1 MMSSRLA
8 AALARRRV
16 HYGWMIAGVTFLTML
31 VTAGAVG
38 APGVLILPLQK
49 EFGWQNAEISS
60 ALGIRFLLFGLMAPF
75 AAALINRFGMRRI
88 ALSALLLIAAGLL
101 LSLAMTR
108 VWQLVLLWGVVIG
121 LGTGLT
127 ALVLGVTVATR
138 WFSTRR
144 GLVTGLLTASSAT
157 GQLLF
162 LPLLASV
169 SERLGWRPAVA
180 MVCGALALT
189 AFAVLAFMRDRPA
202 DVGQQPFGQAAGD
215 DAANVAA
222 TIPAAP
228 ISPWHAL
235 REASRTGVFWVL
247 FGTFF
252 ICGASTNGLIQ
263 THFIPL
269 CADFGLPAVGA
280 ASVLAAMGMFD
291 IVGTIGSG
299 WLSDRYDSRW
309 LLFWYYGLR
318 GLSLMYLP
326 FSDFTFYG
334 LSLFALFY
342 GLDWIATVPPTVKL
356 TVTRFGR
363 ERANL
368 VFGWIFAGHQLG
380 AATAAFGAG
389 VSRTVLL
396 SYLPAFFA
404 AGALCLIAA
413 VLILTLGDRSE
424 RKRQGVAV
432 AGRPPREPEW
442 SGVEVPHAAR
452 SIVAWQPCAARR
464 APSANEVV
472 QILMAGLVVPRAP

>member
-16 HYGWMIAGVTFLTML
+16 HYGWIIAGVTFLTML

-60 ALGIRFLLFGLMAPF
+60 ALGIRFLLFGMMAPF

-88 ALSALLLIAAGLL
+88 ALSALLLIAGGLL

-162 LPLLASV
+162 LPLVASV

-222 TIPAAP
+222 TIPAP
-228 ISPWHAL
+228 ITPWHAL
-235 REASRTGVFWVL
+235 RDARRTGVFWVL

-291 IVGTIGSG
+291 IVGTVGSG
-299 WLSDRYDSRW
+299 WLSDRYDNRW

-356 TVTRFGR
+356 TVARFGR

-413 VLILTLGDRSE
+413 VLILTLGDRRE

-432 AGRPPREPEW
+432 AR
-442 SGVEVPHAAR
+442 AA
-452 SIVAWQPCAARR
+452 A
-464 APSANEVV
+464 
-472 QILMAGLVVPRAP
+472 

>member
-1 MMSSRLA
+1 
-8 AALARRRV
+8 
-16 HYGWMIAGVTFLTML
+16 
-31 VTAGAVG
+31 
-38 APGVLILPLQK
+38 
-49 EFGWQNAEISS
+49 
-60 ALGIRFLLFGLMAPF
+60 
-75 AAALINRFGMRRI
+75 
-88 ALSALLLIAAGLL
+88 
-101 LSLAMTR
+101 
-108 VWQLVLLWGVVIG
+108 
-121 LGTGLT
+121 
-127 ALVLGVTVATR
+127 
-138 WFSTRR
+138 
-144 GLVTGLLTASSAT
+144 
-157 GQLLF
+157 
-162 LPLLASV
+162 
-169 SERLGWRPAVA
+169 
-180 MVCGALALT
+180 
-189 AFAVLAFMRDRPA
+189 MRDRPA

-222 TIPAAP
+222 TIPAP
-228 ISPWHAL
+228 ITPWHAL
-235 REASRTGVFWVL
+235 RDARRTGVFWVL

-269 CADFGLPAVGA
+269 CADFGLPPVGA

-291 IVGTIGSG
+291 IVGTVGSG
-299 WLSDRYDSRW
+299 WLSDRYDNRW

-356 TVTRFGR
+356 TVARFGR

-389 VSRTVLL
+389 VSRTALL

-413 VLILTLGDRSE
+413 VLILTLGDRRE

-432 AGRPPREPEW
+432 AR
-442 SGVEVPHAAR
+442 AA
-452 SIVAWQPCAARR
+452 A
-464 APSANEVV
+464 
-472 QILMAGLVVPRAP
+472 

>member
-269 CADFGLPAVGA
+269 CADFGLPVVSA

-356 TVTRFGR
+356 TVARFGR

-389 VSRTVLL
+389 VSRTALL

-413 VLILTLGDRSE
+413 VLILTLGDRRE

-432 AGRPPREPEW
+432 AR
-442 SGVEVPHAAR
+442 AA
-452 SIVAWQPCAARR
+452 A
-464 APSANEVV
+464 
-472 QILMAGLVVPRAP
+472 